1 MQKKIIW
8 IREVIHYPRWNMK
21 TQLLIM
27 RCPLC
32 LGKFSDAYKCL
43 FRILKSSFNAPWTM
57 GARTK
62 NEIGIWNR
70 NSRKEKRRGP
80 LNIIG
85 RLGSGN
91 NLIWAN
97 LWISCG
103 PPTGLQQTPNHH
115 GLRFHIPSRA
125 SERSKNPTSHTPKK
139 KRKQSAC
146 EPSRTDITKTL
157 APKYL
162 QHV

>member
-1 MQKKIIW
+1 
-8 IREVIHYPRWNMK
+8 
-21 TQLLIM
+21 M

-32 LGKFSDAYKCL
+32 LGKFSNAYKCL

-57 GARTK
+57 GARTN

-91 NLIWAN
+91 NLIWTN

-115 GLRFHIPSRA
+115 GLRFQIPSRA
-125 SERSKNPTSHTPKK
+125 SDTCTAKCKQSHTQQQGNER
-139 KRKQSAC
+139 KR
-146 EPSRTDITKTL
+146 PLSRIEQTPQRERHRNTCNMWIL
-157 APKYL
+157 NE
-162 QHV
+162 VSSNMCS